1 MMVCEPVWIWIRF
14 SCWISLNYICI
25 IFYSSGE
32 KTIVA
37 MGLLNTMETVLVVMD
52 EQPEIS
58 IKLEPILLQVVSLI
72 LEATIM
78 EFYEEAFS
86 MVSSLTE
93 KQISPQ
99 MWQVFEA
106 IYRSVDLINSRT
118 ILLNH
123 TKLCSIT

>member
-1 MMVCEPVWIWIRF
+1 
-14 SCWISLNYICI
+14 
-25 IFYSSGE
+25 
-32 KTIVA
+32 